1 MMNPAPFQIP
11 TTFVPPIEISKS
23 LNNTEGCDTSR
34 NRQSAGR
41 MATNTGAGSD
51 DDETVRAVVI
61 SNYHLNYLLP
71 LWRIL

>member
-11 TTFVPPIEISKS
+11 TTFVPPTEISKS

-41 MATNTGAGSD
+41 MATNIEVGSD
-51 DDETVRAVVI
+51 SGETVTAVVI
-61 SNYHLNYLLP
+61 GNYPLNYLLP
-71 LWRIL
+71 L

>member
-11 TTFVPPIEISKS
+11 TTFVLPTEISKS

-41 MATNTGAGSD
+41 NATNTGTGSD
-51 DDETVRAVVI
+51 GGENVTAVI
-61 SNYHLNYLLP
+61 IGSNYHLNYILP
-71 LWRIL
+71 L